1 MHCNRKLLSLVL
13 SIVLVMSV
21 CLPCFAEET
30 PAEATPAVVAEQP
43 ALESEVVSEPV
54 VESVPVV
61 EPVVTEEAPSVPA
74 EEPVVEPAAT
84 EEPVGEPTEEQPVE
98 EPVATE
104 EAPVVPT
111 EEPAAT
117 EPTPAPTTEVTEEP
131 APEATEE
138 PVVEETAEPTEEP
151 GVEATEEPEDET
163 TEEVE
168 PEATPV
174 PVNCNVE
181 IEIVNAKDT
190 YYYGDEITFRAIV
203 TGCEGVDYQ
212 INWEFNDNDM
222 EDEIEWEY
230 AASGE
235 TFTFVVTEET
245 ANWQWRAAVVIAD

>member
-1 MHCNRKLLSLVL
+1 MHCNRKRLSLVL

-43 ALESEVVSEPV
+43 ALESGGVSGPV

-61 EPVVTEEAPSVPA
+61 EPIVTEEAPSVPA

-84 EEPVGEPTEEQPVE
+84 EEPVGEPTEEQPV
-98 EPVATE
+98 ATE

-111 EEPAAT
+111 EEPVETEAT
-117 EPTPAPTTEVTEEP
+117 PVPTAEVTEEF

-138 PVVEETAEPTEEP
+138 SVVEETAEPTEEP
-151 GVEATEEPEDET
+151 EVEATEEPEAEP

-181 IEIVNAKDT
+181 IEIVDAKDT

>member
-61 EPVVTEEAPSVPA
+61 EP
-74 EEPVVEPAAT
+74 AAT
-84 EEPVGEPTEEQPVE
+84 EEPVGEPAEEQPVE
-98 EPVATE
+98 QPVTTE

-151 GVEATEEPEDET
+151 EVEATEEPEAEP

-181 IEIVNAKDT
+181 IEIVDAKDT